1 MVNLSSLKSRNIV
14 IAAMLFVLL
23 SLSISIIT
31 YAVTRDGDKTE
42 TIKINS
48 MVCDMCV
55 DRLNKAIG
63 SIEGVKSVNVDLK
76 NKQAV
81 VSFDESVTSL
91 DKIEDVITATGYEA
105 NNKKADKTA
114 FDNLPGCCKFKE
126 KTKHEDMKMDDSMN
140 GGCGDKKTTNTVGCT
155 RKSHNGKGH

>member
-1 MVNLSSLKSRNIV
+1 MINLSSLKSRNIV
-14 IAAMLFVLL
+14 IIAILFVLL

-31 YAVTRDGDKTE
+31 YALSGSDKTE
-42 TIKINS
+42 TIKINT
-48 MVCDMCV
+48 MVCDLCV

-63 SIEGVKSVNVDLK
+63 STEGVKSVNVDLK

-81 VSFDESVTSL
+81 VTFDESITSL

-114 FDNLPGCCKFKE
+114 FDSLPGCCKFKE
-126 KTKHEDMKMDDSMN
+126 KSKHEDMKMDGSM
-140 GGCGDKKTTNTVGCT
+140 GDGCCNKKSTENSGCT
-155 RKSHNGKGH
+155 RKMQH